1 MISGQLS
8 ELMNESIKQSKYPS
22 RWKMGLLTPLLREN
36 DELSKENYRPVTVLP
51 ALNNV
56 FEKLLASQLDQFY
69 TELLSDYISAYR
81 RHYSCETSL
90 MRLTEDWKRSLDNK
104 QIVAVISMDL
114 SEAFDTIP
122 HGLLL
127 AKLKAYGVNSRSCM
141 LLKDYLHGRMQQVK
155 VGDTSSDW
163 QEVRRGVPQGSV
175 LGPMFFNIFINDL
188 FLQIKTVQLNMY
200 ADDGQLYTAD
210 TDPVSLERRISREVS
225 SANAWYE
232 INGMIA
238 NPSKH
243 QGMILGK
250 QDSDKLDLS
259 NKRILRFIFKDFN
272 SEYNNLL
279 KRAGT
284 VNLKD
289 KRLQNM
295 ILIIFKCLLFSDYPR
310 YLKDMF
316 RLRPSTYFLRGHN
329 MLC

>member
-1 MISGQLS
+1 
-8 ELMNESIKQSKYPS
+8 
-22 RWKMGLLTPLLREN
+22 
-36 DELSKENYRPVTVLP
+36 
-51 ALNNV
+51 
-56 FEKLLASQLDQFY
+56 
-69 TELLSDYISAYR
+69 
-81 RHYSCETSL
+81 

-114 SEAFDTIP
+114 SKAFDTIP

-243 QGMILGK
+243 
-250 QDSDKLDLS
+250 
-259 NKRILRFIFKDFN
+259 
-272 SEYNNLL
+272 
-279 KRAGT
+279 
-284 VNLKD
+284 
-289 KRLQNM
+289 
-295 ILIIFKCLLFSDYPR
+295 
-310 YLKDMF
+310 
-316 RLRPSTYFLRGHN
+316 
-329 MLC
+329 

>member
-1 MISGQLS
+1 
-8 ELMNESIKQSKYPS
+8 MN
-22 RWKMGLLTPLLREN
+22 
-36 DELSKENYRPVTVLP
+36 LSKENYRPVTVLP

-90 MRLTEDWKRSLDNK
+90 MRLTEDWKRSLDKK
-104 QIVAVISMDL
+104 QIVAVYQWIYLRLLTPYRMD
-114 SEAFDTIP
+114 F
-122 HGLLL
+122 LL

-250 QDSDKLDLS
+250 T
-259 NKRILRFIFKDFN
+259 N
-272 SEYNNLL
+272 
-279 KRAGT
+279 
-284 VNLKD
+284 
-289 KRLQNM
+289 
-295 ILIIFKCLLFSDYPR
+295 
-310 YLKDMF
+310 
-316 RLRPSTYFLRGHN
+316 H
-329 MLC
+329 